1 MISREYKGCIHCYN
15 TAEQNIILDI
25 FEMLGMIWREEQEP
39 RGYRSAKC
47 PMSYALDGNGKFGQH
62 RYIYS
67 SENNIQASECR
78 NQWISLKVKKEKAN
92 D

>member
-1 MISREYKGCIHCYN
+1 MIDTNSKVCINCH
-15 TAEQNIILDI
+15 TVEEQNMILDI

-47 PMSYALDGNGKFGQH
+47 PMSYALDGNGRFGQH
-62 RYIYS
+62 RYIL

-78 NQWISLKVKKEKAN
+78 NQWISLKIKKEKQN
-92 D
+92 E